1 MLISLNWLKQY
12 VDINESIEELEEAL
26 TMIGQ
31 EVEAIDV
38 KGKYLDHVY
47 VGQVVEYGQHPD
59 SDKLSLLKVDVAQ
72 EELLQ
77 IICGAPNHKLGD
89 KVAVATIGA
98 CLPGD
103 FKIKKAKVRGVESCG
118 MLCSEKELGLG
129 EDHEG
134 IIILPEDAPV
144 GTLLKDYLEIND
156 VVFELEITPNRPDC
170 LSHIGI
176 ARYFG

>member
-59 SDKLSLLKVDVAQ
+59 SDKLSLLKVDLAQ
-72 EELLQ
+72 
-77 IICGAPNHKLGD
+77 
-89 KVAVATIGA
+89 
-98 CLPGD
+98 
-103 FKIKKAKVRGVESCG
+103 
-118 MLCSEKELGLG
+118 
-129 EDHEG
+129 
-134 IIILPEDAPV
+134 
-144 GTLLKDYLEIND
+144 
-156 VVFELEITPNRPDC
+156 
-170 LSHIGI
+170 
-176 ARYFG
+176 